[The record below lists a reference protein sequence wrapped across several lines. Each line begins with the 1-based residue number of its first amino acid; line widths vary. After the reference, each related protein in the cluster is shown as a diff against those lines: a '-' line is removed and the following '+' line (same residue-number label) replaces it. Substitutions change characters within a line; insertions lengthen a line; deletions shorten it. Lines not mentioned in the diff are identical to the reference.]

1 MFLLSGNTRCL
12 CGYTQRTLT
21 RGPQEA
27 YQFVT
32 CLFLWLTPAFFS
44 QSDEEKALKITSG
57 ASFVISHPKEG
68 EGPRK
73 KHPVQQHLGVSL
85 RNLQVIAALEWK
97 GEQAEP

>member
-1 MFLLSGNTRCL
+1 MCFFFLEIHVVFVVTP
-12 CGYTQRTLT
+12 
-21 RGPQEA
+21 RGR
-27 YQFVT
+27 
-32 CLFLWLTPAFFS
+32 LLGDLRRRISFS